1 MEFIERE
8 AAKALRDRL
17 KMILPNLKAA
27 YYSMKRL
34 EEDYDWDFKSPE
46 MCEAYMTLADVYL
59 EVVES
64 LEEDKE
70 GEKRIYNELQHA

>member
-8 AAKALRDRL
+8 AAKALRDKL
-17 KMILPNLKAA
+17 KVILPALKTA
-27 YYSMKRL
+27 YYSMSRL
-34 EEDYDWDFKSPE
+34 EEDYNWDIKSPE
-46 MCEAYMTLADVYL
+46 MCEAYMTLASAYI

-70 GEKRIYNELQHA
+70 DAK

>member
-17 KMILPNLKAA
+17 KMILPDLKAA
-27 YYSMKRL
+27 YYSMERL
-34 EEDYDWDFKSPE
+34 EDDYNWDIKSPE
-46 MCEAYMTLADVYL
+46 MCEAYMTL
-59 EVVES
+59 VES

>member
-8 AAKALRDRL
+8 AAKAVRDKL
-17 KMILPNLKAA
+17 KVILPALKTA
-27 YYSMKRL
+27 YYSMSRL
-34 EEDYDWDFKSPE
+34 EEDYNWDIKSPE
-46 MCEAYMTLADVYL
+46 MCEAYMTLASAYI

-70 GEKRIYNELQHA
+70 GAK

>member
-17 KMILPNLKAA
+17 KRILPDLKAA
-27 YYSMKRL
+27 YYSMERL

-46 MCEAYMTLADVYL
+46 MGEAYMTLADVYI

-70 GEKRIYNELQHA
+70 GAKRIYNELQHD

>member
-8 AAKALRDRL
+8 AAKAVRDKL
-17 KMILPNLKAA
+17 KMILPDLKAA
-27 YYSMKRL
+27 YDSMKRL
-34 EEDYDWDFKSPE
+34 EDDYDWNIKSPE

-59 EVVES
+59 EVMES

-70 GEKRIYNELQHA
+70 SEVK

>member
-8 AAKALRDRL
+8 AAKALRDKL
-17 KMILPNLKAA
+17 KVILPALKTA
-27 YYSMKRL
+27 YYSMSRL
-34 EEDYDWDFKSPE
+34 EEDYNWDIKSPE
-46 MCEAYMTLADVYL
+46 MCEAYMTLASVYI

-70 GEKRIYNELQHA
+70 GAK